1 MAKKSTIHDIARE
14 LNVTASTVS
23 RALNDNPRISR
34 ATREAVWKTARQLNY
49 QPNQIAAALR
59 SGRTYTVGVLVPTAD
74 RSFFSKVVRGIE
86 EEVSQAGYNV
96 IICQSND
103 RLQNEKAN
111 VEALLRLRADGIIAS
126 IAKETQTFEHFLEL
140 RAKNVP
146 LILFDRV
153 HSKPGVSTVVIDD
166 FMGAYQA
173 TKHLIEQ
180 GCRRI
185 AHFAGL
191 QHINIYSERLRGYRK
206 ALDDHR
212 IPFDEQLVFYFN
224 NLQIEDGIQAM
235 TQLLQLEAPPDAV
248 FSASDYA
255 ALGAIQTCKQRGISV
270 PHEMAVAGFA
280 NEPFTA
286 FVDPPLTTVDQHS
299 VQMGQIAAQLFLEE
313 VEKQSGSFTPQRV
326 VLSPD
331 LIVRQSSLRST

>member
-23 RALNDNPRISR
+23 RALNDNPRISK
-34 ATREAVWKTARQLNY
+34 ATREAVHEAAKQLNY

-59 SGRTYTVGVLVPTAD
+59 SGHTYTVGVLVPTAD

-86 EEVSQAGYNV
+86 EEVSRAGYNV

-103 RLQNEKAN
+103 RFQNEKAN
-111 VEALLRLRADGIIAS
+111 IEALLRLRADGIIAS
-126 IAKETQTFEHFLEL
+126 IAKETKTYKHFLEL

-166 FMGAYQA
+166 FKGAYEA
-173 TKHLIEQ
+173 TRHLIEQ

-191 QHINIYSERLRGYRK
+191 QHINIYSERLRGYRS
-206 ALDDHR
+206 ALDDHH
-212 IPFDEQLVFYFN
+212 IPFDEKLVLYSN
-224 NLQIEDGIQAM
+224 NLQIEDGIHSM
-235 TQLLQLEAPPDAV
+235 NLLLQLDTPPDAV
-248 FSASDYA
+248 FSASDFA
-255 ALGAIQTCKQRGISV
+255 ALGAIQTCKERGVHIPKEV
-270 PHEMAVAGFA
+270 AVVGFA
-280 NEPFTA
+280 NEPFTE
-286 FVDPPLTTVDQHS
+286 FVDPALSTVDQHS
-299 VQMGQIAAQLFLEE
+299 VQMGQIAARLFLEE
-313 VEKQSGSFTPQRV
+313 VEKQNGSFTPQKV

-331 LIVRQSSLRST
+331 LIIRKSSQRKL